1 MWFMFQIF
9 SISAVAIVL
18 ILFVPT
24 QAKRTADAISGFPIL
39 SGGLGLLTL
48 VVSAFLLVI
57 LTILI
62 ITIPISFLLF
72 IVLGLGLFFG
82 WIAIGQE
89 IGRRIGAAFGQDWS
103 NPVQAGVGTFALT
116 FVVSSFNFVFWD
128 IVGWMVGITVAAVG
142 LGAVL
147 LTRFGTRDYIP
158 AISSPSGAVG
168 RSRNSSR

>member
-1 MWFMFQIF
+1 M
-9 SISAVAIVL
+9 
-18 ILFVPT
+18 
-24 QAKRTADAISGFPIL
+24 
-39 SGGLGLLTL
+39 
-48 VVSAFLLVI
+48 
-57 LTILI
+57 
-62 ITIPISFLLF
+62 
-72 IVLGLGLFFG
+72 FFG

-158 AISSPSGAVG
+158 AISSPSGAVAPQTAPQPEPDVKPKVE
-168 RSRNSSR
+168 RKTQAKKPAATKTSAKTAKKTPEKKAAPRKSPAKAKKSDEEE